1 MFSFGILA
9 IRYRWISL
17 NGPWGWS
24 KLSWKMIGIKSIQ
37 VSSWDYRKCLISFLK
52 HYKCWLYFGNTVEK
66 NPLAYL
72 PSFEVVKSVI
82 SGPLKKVPNVQIN
95 FILSYYV
102 SKKKKLILTLKQN
115 DLYLISR
122 TSIHVLIKRIMIDQY
137 ASHSH

>member
-102 SKKKKLILTLKQN
+102 FKKRTNSYSKTKWCTPYIQN
-115 DLYLISR
+115 LYSCINK
-122 TSIHVLIKRIMIDQY
+122 TYIMIDQY
-137 ASHSH
+137 ALHSH